1 MKKFKYRLE
10 SLLKVKEHIEKEK
23 QKAHAYAMKRVQDQ
37 LAELDEIERTKLDTL
52 EGQRVAMTGRISLAE
67 ALVYSRYLMK
77 LKKDHITGD
86 GMLRAFEKTAENKRV
101 ELVEASRERQIYEK
115 LKEKLRERYIKEH
128 NLEERKQAD
137 ETATTCFV
145 RNSTDKN

>member
-10 SLLKVKEHIEKEK
+10 SLLKIKEHIEKEK

-37 LAELDEIERTKLDTL
+37 LAELDDIERTKMDTL

-67 ALVYSRYLMK
+67 ALVYSRYIMK
-77 LKKDHITGD
+77 LKKDRVTGD
-86 GMLRAFEKTAENKRV
+86 GMLNAFEKAAEKKRG

-115 LKEKLRERYIKEH
+115 LKEKLKERYIKEH
-128 NLEERKQAD
+128 ALDERKQAD
-137 ETATTCFV
+137 ETATTRFV
-145 RNSTDKN
+145 RNSSEER